1 MEEVRWGLK
10 LEELEQAQLR
20 KIGAL
25 KAERQ
30 FWGLAAEKKER
41 GASSPSKTV
50 QQNIP
55 FEENKVQRTEL
66 EGSLSL
72 SRIFSV
78 LSLSSLSLLCP
89 LLEAFNQIEVLAQG
103 NAYLNDLLIYL
114 IFFSN
119 EIDRE
124 TING

>member
-1 MEEVRWGLK
+1 MSEISRQKKWIMEEVRWGLK

-72 SRIFSV
+72 SRIFS
-78 LSLSSLSLLCP
+78 LLTLSSLSLSSALFSRP
-89 LLEAFNQIEVLAQG
+89 LTKSKF
-103 NAYLNDLLIYL
+103 
-114 IFFSN
+114 
-119 EIDRE
+119 
-124 TING
+124 